1 MIRTRKRSAR
11 TVALLAVST
20 AVAAG
25 TLALPTASASA
36 APAAGAAATAGAGE
50 LVLPAAQRRIPRAT
64 RILTAGETGLL
75 LAQEA
80 DDRLLWIDYA
90 TGGQTP
96 LATRLDSKPVYNV
109 DSGYFESPP
118 FSFEPGHYG
127 AGSDT
132 VALYSAAPAPH
143 VTLQKAAGEPVADI
157 AIPQGQTYV
166 GTLGDTVVTVT
177 GERSTPTGF
186 HLLKPGGA
194 GGAPTDTQVTGFPAG
209 AQLAGL
215 TDGDARSVIVRYTL
229 PEPADSSPR
238 WALVDLG
245 TGLARVLPDRPFPD
259 DPWEVSDFRLAPQG
273 LIRVREG
280 RRQMELLDRAHPEAG
295 PTRTVDTSVLGQ
307 AEYAL
312 LGKDT
317 VLGMDSYA
325 GGSGNDH
332 VGSLLFGF
340 TPDGV
345 ARVALPSARA
355 QLVTA
360 PDGSVLTVGTTA
372 ELVNGDIDWAVQRIA
387 RAAGKGDGAGA
398 VEVKRVAKI
407 APVTASVY
415 GLALGSGILNTA
427 DNSTNYLPADVIGA
441 FRTTRLSAGGS
452 PKALSTTVDRLVS
465 GRDADCSGWDRKRCL
480 EMFSGGDG
488 NHGRSRSTEQGGT
501 VLYRSGS
508 ADWGPRVTTG
518 DSSPRLADLS
528 GRFGVVDG
536 ASSGKQ
542 QVVEFKEPDSGAT
555 LINRPRVAAAVW
567 GSTLWSGSATD
578 GTVTRQTLPGGAAQ
592 TVFKTQGDC
601 VPSEIQAVG
610 RWVYWACPSDWGKPA
625 VSGLYDQ
632 VSGRTAPAPAGT
644 VLLGDNQLVRH
655 PEGKGLEL
663 HDLSAGLPAGG
674 AGLPTRVLVTE
685 AQLGAST
692 GRRTGW
698 TVDRFGGHVAYV
710 DDAERVHIL
719 PTGVTPS
726 PMSAI
731 DSRPP
736 AGVVD
741 LRTVAKQP
749 WTGTWWLSKPAAS
762 WKLTIRDKATGR
774 STVVARGAEGRGA
787 ISASWNGK
795 VPVGTLLLPGDYE
808 WKLTAVPADGQG
820 GEFTTSGPLT
830 LAGPTVGKPRPKP
843 VN

>member
-1 MIRTRKRSAR
+1 MPRRPGDSRRPDRTP
-11 TVALLAVST
+11 
-20 AVAAG
+20 AG
-25 TLALPTASASA
+25 RRRP
-36 APAAGAAATAGAGE
+36 APA
-50 LVLPAAQRRIPRAT
+50 
-64 RILTAGETGLL
+64 
-75 LAQEA
+75 
-80 DDRLLWIDYA
+80 
-90 TGGQTP
+90 
-96 LATRLDSKPVYNV
+96 
-109 DSGYFESPP
+109 
-118 FSFEPGHYG
+118 
-127 AGSDT
+127 
-132 VALYSAAPAPH
+132 
-143 VTLQKAAGEPVADI
+143 
-157 AIPQGQTYV
+157 
-166 GTLGDTVVTVT
+166 
-177 GERSTPTGF
+177 
-186 HLLKPGGA
+186 
-194 GGAPTDTQVTGFPAG
+194 
-209 AQLAGL
+209 
-215 TDGDARSVIVRYTL
+215 
-229 PEPADSSPR
+229 R

-245 TGLARVLPDRPFPD
+245 TGLAKGLPDRPFPD

-307 AEYAL
+307 AEYAR

-317 VLGMDSYA
+317 LLGMDSYA
-325 GGSGNDH
+325 GGAGNDH
-332 VGSLLFGF
+332 IGSLLFGF

-345 ARVALPSARA
+345 VRVALPSARA

-372 ELVNGDIDWAVQRIA
+372 ELAHGDIDWAVQRIV
-387 RAAGKGDGAGA
+387 RAAGKGDGAEA
-398 VEVKRVAKI
+398 IEVKRVAKI

-427 DNSTNYLPADVIGA
+427 DNSTNYLPSDVIGA
-441 FRTTRLSAGGS
+441 FRTTRLSTGGS
-452 PKALSTTVDRLVS
+452 PRALSATVDRLVS

-480 EMFSGGDG
+480 EMFSAGDG
-488 NHGRSRSTEQGGT
+488 NHGRRRPTEQGGT

-555 LINRPRVAAAVW
+555 LINRSRVAAAVW

-592 TVFKTQGDC
+592 PVFKTQGDC

-632 VSGRTAPAPAGT
+632 VSGRSAPAPAGT

-663 HDLSAGLPAGG
+663 HDLSAGLPTGG

-719 PTGVTPS
+719 PTGVAPS
-726 PMSAI
+726 PMSVI
-731 DSRPP
+731 DSQPP

-741 LRTVAKQP
+741 LKTVAKQP
-749 WTGTWWLSKPAAS
+749 WTGKWWLSKPAAS
-762 WKLTIRDKATGR
+762 WKLTIRNRATGR
-774 STVVARGAEGRGA
+774 STVVANGTDARGA

-795 VPVGTLLLPGDYE
+795 APVGTLLLPGDYE

-820 GEFTTSGPLT
+820 GEFSTSGPLT
-830 LAGPTVGKPRPKP
+830 LAGPTAGKPRPKP
-843 VN
+843 LN